1 MDFVMVLSTV
11 ILISTLATLVLAV
24 GSYMAFRMRDRRRPA
39 PATAPV
45 ATSKVFFVRYRPP
58 ATPTP

>member
-24 GSYMAFRMRDRRRPA
+24 GSYMAFRMRDRRRPVAAAA
-39 PATAPV
+39 PTPSRKA
-45 ATSKVFFVRYRPP
+45 FFVRYRPP
-58 ATPTP
+58 SPPSA